1 MPVTNHNEGET
12 MSNAMTNEQLRN
24 LSANAQYQRTINTV
38 TTSGEDAGA
47 LIVHGLAYDITDPSQ
62 DRSQVWVTHVT
73 PIVDGKCEV
82 DCDLNMTADEAEE
95 LARQLVQSAFLA
107 RLHNQLH
114 RDELRAEAA
123 ASADLTAADK
133 CEAV

>member
-1 MPVTNHNEGET
+1 MND
-12 MSNAMTNEQLRN
+12 EQLRN
-24 LSANAQYQRTINTV
+24 LSASVQYQRTVNTV
-38 TTSGEDAGA
+38 TTSGEDTGA

-73 PIVDGKCEV
+73 AIVDGKCEV
-82 DCDLNMTADEAEE
+82 DYDINMTADEAEV
-95 LARQLVQSAFLA
+95 LARQLMQSAYLA

-123 ASADLTAADK
+123 AVAALSDAVQS
-133 CEAV
+133 EAV